1 MMNLL
6 QIKTVRYQAAKDA
19 IRQIRTKVFQEE
31 QGVAEEL
38 EFDGWDETVVHL
50 LACLEEKAIGTA
62 RIREIDADT
71 FKIERL
77 AVLPEYRKQGV
88 GKQLME
94 TAIKTISQ
102 SQASLVVVH
111 AQAYITQLYLQL
123 GFEIVGDRFD
133 EAGISHVK
141 MMKQL

>member
-88 GKQLME
+88 GKKLME

>member
-6 QIKTVRYQAAKDA
+6 QIKTVKYQAAKDA

-31 QGVAEEL
+31 QGVAAEL

-71 FKIERL
+71 VKIERL

-88 GKQLME
+88 GKKLME

-111 AQAYITQLYLQL
+111 AQAHITQLYLQL